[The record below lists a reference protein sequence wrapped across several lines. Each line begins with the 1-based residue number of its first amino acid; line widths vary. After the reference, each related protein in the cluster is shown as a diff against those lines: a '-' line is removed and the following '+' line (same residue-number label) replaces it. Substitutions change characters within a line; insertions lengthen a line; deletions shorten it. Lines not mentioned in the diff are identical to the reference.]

1 MAEMSTLLA
10 TIYRRYTTE
19 PRGDFDAVSP
29 GITSRF
35 EVFYDEGCSG
45 VRVSLPQLYLGLDS
59 HCVYRNMNATLN
71 SSLIDIKEHEY

>member
-10 TIYRRYTTE
+10 TLYRRYTTD

-35 EVFYDEGCSG
+35 EVFFDERCSG
-45 VRVSLPQLYLGLDS
+45 MRVGFLGVVWFR
-59 HCVYRNMNATLN
+59 C
-71 SSLIDIKEHEY
+71 

>member
-10 TIYRRYTTE
+10 TLYRQYTTE

-35 EVFYDEGCSG
+35 EVFFDERCSG
-45 VRVSLPQLYLGLDS
+45 MRVGFLGVVWFR
-59 HCVYRNMNATLN
+59 C
-71 SSLIDIKEHEY
+71 